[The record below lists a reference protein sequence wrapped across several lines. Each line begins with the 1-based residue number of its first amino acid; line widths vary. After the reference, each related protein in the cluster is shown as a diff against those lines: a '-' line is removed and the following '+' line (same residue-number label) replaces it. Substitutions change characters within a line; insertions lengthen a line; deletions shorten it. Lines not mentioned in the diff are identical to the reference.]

1 MQLFQLNIQR
11 TKLLTN
17 HLYSDNSNAVIYD
30 NSCLGA
36 YACAKLQGLSSFF
49 FPFLNAHKTSLL
61 HFSSYFMVR
70 VGQAVIK
77 KDSCHGVR
85 SCMGT
90 GGVDSTSVILSVDE
104 GSCIGDARY
113 TKVTCAV

>member
-1 MQLFQLNIQR
+1 
-11 TKLLTN
+11 
-17 HLYSDNSNAVIYD
+17 
-30 NSCLGA
+30 
-36 YACAKLQGLSSFF
+36 
-49 FPFLNAHKTSLL
+49 
-61 HFSSYFMVR
+61 MVR